1 MKLLDK
7 IKKYNNRVAL
17 IDENL
22 SKTTYSQLLNYS
34 LRLQKFLKERSIVF
48 LIGKNNLE
56 WIVFY
61 LAALEK
67 KVILFL
73 IEEKINDGNLNKLI
87 NLYKPNFIFKP
98 KYNYNFDFK
107 EIYIFNNYH
116 LLKSSFQ
123 EIVKK
128 NINNLCLLIG
138 TSGSTGNS
146 KYVKISKENI
156 ESNTIDIIK
165 YLKIKK
171 GDRIITT
178 LPPHYSYGL
187 SLINTHLF
195 QGGSIILNNMSIV
208 EKKFWQILKRSKAS
222 TFGAVPFQ
230 LEILD
235 KMKIQKIN
243 FAQVRYITHAGGS
256 LNNSTLV
263 NVIKSLKTKKI
274 KFFSMYGQTEASP
287 RMSYLDPKFNLKKLG
302 SIGKAITSG
311 KFKIIDNNGREIN
324 QSNRKGELIYL
335 GKNVSLG
342 YANDFASLNSENN
355 NKGKLNTGDIAYK
368 DEDGFY
374 YISGR
379 KNRFVKIFGN
389 RINLDDIEQKLNS
402 IGIKNICVNNKD
414 IIYVCI
420 VSYNSKEKIDN
431 RFISKIINIHFSK
444 IVIKF
449 INEIPKTTNGKV
461 AYTKLLA

>member
-17 IDENL
+17 IDKNL

-34 LRLQKFLKERSIVF
+34 LSLQKFLKESSVVF
-48 LIGKNNLE
+48 LIGKNDLE

-73 IEEKINDGNLNKLI
+73 IEEKINKRDFNKLI
-87 NLYKPNFIFKP
+87 HLYKPNFIFKP
-98 KYNYNFDFK
+98 KCSYNFDSK
-107 EIYIFNNYH
+107 EIYKFNNYH
-116 LLKSSFQ
+116 LLKSSFK

-128 NINNLCLLIG
+128 NNRNLCLLIG

-146 KYVKISKENI
+146 KYVKISVENI

-171 GDRIITT
+171 SDRIITT
-178 LPPHYSYGL
+178 LPPSYSYGL

-195 QGGSIILNNMSIV
+195 QGGSIVLNNMSVV
-208 EKKFWQILKRSKAS
+208 EKNFWQILKKSRAS

-235 KMKIQKIN
+235 KMKIPKIN
-243 FAQVRYITHAGGS
+243 FGNVRYITHAGGS
-256 LNNSTLV
+256 LTNSTLM
-263 NVIKSLKTKKI
+263 NVIKNLKTKKI
-274 KFFSMYGQTEASP
+274 KLFSMYGQTEASP
-287 RMSYLDPKFNLKKLG
+287 RMSYLDPKFNLKKTG
-302 SIGKAITSG
+302 SIGKTITSG
-311 KFKIIDNNGREIN
+311 KFKIIDDKGREIT

-342 YANDFASLNSENN
+342 YAYDSASLNSENS
-355 NKGKLNTGDIAYK
+355 NKGRLNTGDIAYK

-374 YISGR
+374 YITGR
-379 KNRFVKIFGN
+379 KNRFVKIFGK

-402 IGIKNICVNNKD
+402 AGIKNICVNNKD
-414 IIYVCI
+414 IINVCI
-420 VSYNSKEKIDN
+420 VSHYSKKKIN
-431 RFISKIINIHFSK
+431 NQFISKIINIHFSK
-444 IVIKF
+444 IVVKF
-449 INEIPKTTNGKV
+449 INEIPKTSNGKV